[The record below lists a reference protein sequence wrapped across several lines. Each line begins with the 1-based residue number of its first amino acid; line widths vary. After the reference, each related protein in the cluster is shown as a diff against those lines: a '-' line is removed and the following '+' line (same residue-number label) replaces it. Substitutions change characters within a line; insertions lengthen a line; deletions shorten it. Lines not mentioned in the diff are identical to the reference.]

1 MRKVRIPLTA
11 LLLVLTLVAGGCSDK
26 RPSSTALTGA
36 SVTEQTSSRATS
48 SSTPATIL
56 ETLAVPTPAETIDNR
71 TVEVGGQEYA
81 YVNVLS
87 NYGYTELY
95 APENGPDLSGLADL
109 FEKIGYQASAEQED
123 AADNTLT
130 LRSEDS
136 GATVQ
141 LTTHQN
147 SADAHEELY
156 RYVVKTLAEN
166 TYIEQTFQLN
176 LYVDLEKTYLSV
188 THFVMSG
195 EGNHFVLYYQ
205 SGAQVIRAELPEDAH
220 TIDDFMQVM
229 QQLGLARANLEYDKE
244 QITLPARAVDCSA
257 QSFFDMLK
265 KYDYPIEEPI
275 DDSFVVYGEN
285 VAGTIYWTYE
295 QSDSTAYQ
303 KTQFTMNYA
312 FQLCNLADSR
322 FSYFS
327 GENYEGWIIDSDT
340 QGYEIMI
347 HSGKAGYYIHGK
359 TNDDAMKAHILEMIE
374 AVGFGGE

>member
-1 MRKVRIPLTA
+1 M
-11 LLLVLTLVAGGCSDK
+11 LLRVTSKPKKKTSATLYFHCRNLCTCPAGFFVFSL
-26 RPSSTALTGA
+26 PFI
-36 SVTEQTSSRATS
+36 V
-48 SSTPATIL
+48 
-56 ETLAVPTPAETIDNR
+56 
-71 TVEVGGQEYA
+71 
-81 YVNVLS
+81 
-87 NYGYTELY
+87 
-95 APENGPDLSGLADL
+95 
-109 FEKIGYQASAEQED
+109 
-123 AADNTLT
+123 
-130 LRSEDS
+130 
-136 GATVQ
+136 
-141 LTTHQN
+141 
-147 SADAHEELY
+147 
-156 RYVVKTLAEN
+156 
-166 TYIEQTFQLN
+166 
-176 LYVDLEKTYLSV
+176 YLSCRFFC
-188 THFVMSG
+188 TLHCRYH

-244 QITLPARAVDCSA
+244 QIALPARAVDCSA

-275 DDSFVVYGEN
+275 NDSFVVYGDN
-285 VAGTIYWTYE
+285 VDGTIYWTYE

-312 FQLCNLADSR
+312 YQLCSLADSR

-347 HSGKAGYYIHGK
+347 HCGGAGYYIHGI